1 MNISCLYYI
10 EATTPQ
16 KVIHQKAIEVAESYK
31 AKTKNFK
38 FKAVQ
43 KDAKTVILKRIK

>member
-1 MNISCLYYI
+1 MNISCLFKL

-16 KVIHQKAIEVAESYK
+16 KVIHATAVEVSNAYK
-31 AKTKNFK
+31 AKTKNDK
-38 FKAVQ
+38 YTPIQ